1 MAPDLNV
8 GGQAVIEGVMMRS
21 PRSFA
26 VAVRRR
32 NGDIVLREGPW
43 HSIWERFRFLRW
55 PFVRGG
61 VVLVEALHNG
71 MSALT
76 FAANQAAEDDIE
88 EHRAKGGDGRAPDAP
103 KELSKTAMTLT
114 IVAALGIGLLFFLVL
129 PHYLTWLLGVATG
142 VESLKDGQ
150 SAPFHVV
157 DGIIKLAFF
166 VTYVW
171 LISKIPD
178 IRRVFQYHGAEHK
191 AIYAYENGEALTVE
205 NAQKYTTLH
214 PRCGTSFILIVV
226 MMSILVFFAV
236 LPWIPAFSEKGWLN
250 QMLLV
255 FLKIPLMFPIAGL
268 AYETQKLSAKASAT
282 NPFVRALIW
291 PGLMLQ
297 KITTQE
303 PTDAQ
308 VEVALVA
315 VRKVL
320 LREKS
325 GAPAPSEREA
335 GVERFG
341 SFDDFLAAA

>member
-1 MAPDLNV
+1 MSGMNV

-26 VAVRRR
+26 VAVRRK
-32 NGDIVLREGPW
+32 NGDIVVREGPW
-43 HSIWERFRFLRW
+43 RSVWERLRFLRW
-55 PFVRGG
+55 PFLRGG

-76 FAANQAAEDDIE
+76 FAATQAAEDE
-88 EHRAKGGDGRAPDAP
+88 SEQARAEGKTGDEAPP
-103 KELSKTAMTLT
+103 ELSKTAMTLT
-114 IVAALGIGLLFFLVL
+114 MVAALALGLVFFLVL
-129 PHYLTWLLGVATG
+129 PHFLTWLIGLATG
-142 VESLKDGQ
+142 FESLQDGQ

-157 DGIIKLAFF
+157 DGIIKLIFF

-178 IRRVFQYHGAEHK
+178 IHRVFQYHGAEHK
-191 AIYAYENGEALTVE
+191 AIFAYENGDELTVE

-236 LPWIPAFSEKGWLN
+236 LPWVPAFSETGWLN
-250 QMLLV
+250 QLLLV
-255 FLKIPLMFPIAGL
+255 FVKIPLMFPIAGL
-268 AYETQKLSAKASAT
+268 AYEMQRLSAKACAT
-282 NPFVRALIW
+282 HPVVRALVW

-297 KITTQE
+297 RITTKP

-320 LREKS
+320 Q
-325 GAPAPSEREA
+325 REA
-335 GVERFG
+335 SGDPPPDAETAAVERFG
-341 SFDDFLAAA
+341 SYEEFLTAA